1 MEDIHVHAE
10 NRLYKVY
17 GPGPATI
24 MAQVYAHMRGLGTI
38 WLLSIIPFVIVY
50 INTFN
55 VQYGLTVSF
64 FVVLIELGKHLSF
77 YEGPPRAFL
86 VLEYY
91 PSDESGYEARIPHI
105 ESENSVSEC
114 NEDEGEETT
123 IETSC
128 EGEGNV
134 SDHPCEGEEESDEES
149 EDQTTEVQPTEDQP
163 EQDCTEETQCC
174 SKDQEE
180 TSNLESPSESAEP
193 TEKNEI
199 QAEAQCDPVD
209 STKED

>member
-17 GPGPATI
+17 GRGPASFMDT
-24 MAQVYAHMRGLGTI
+24 VYAHMRGLGTL
-38 WLLSIIPFVIVY
+38 WLLSIIPFIIVY

-64 FVVLIELGKHLSF
+64 FIVLIELGKHLSF

-86 VLEYY
+86 VLDYY
-91 PSDESGYEARIPHI
+91 PSDESGYEARANHCT
-105 ESENSVSEC
+105 SEDNEC
-114 NEDEGEETT
+114 NESSEDEGEETT

-128 EGEGNV
+128 ETDGIVDESPCETDGAV
-134 SDHPCEGEEESDEES
+134 SDHPCEGEGDLEETEDLSGDETEDRQCCS
-149 EDQTTEVQPTEDQP
+149 EDQ
-163 EQDCTEETQCC
+163 
-174 SKDQEE
+174 E
-180 TSNLESPSESAEP
+180 TSNLESPSESSNS
-193 TEKNEI
+193 TEKNETT
-199 QAEAQCDPVD
+199 EETPCEPVE

>member
-17 GPGPATI
+17 GRGPASF
-24 MAQVYAHMRGLGTI
+24 MDKVYAHVRGLGTL

-64 FVVLIELGKHLSF
+64 FIVLIELGKHLSF

-91 PSDESGYEARIPHI
+91 PSDESGYEARIPHN

-123 IETSC
+123 IETPC
-128 EGEGNV
+128 ETDGAV
-134 SDHPCEGEEESDEES
+134 SDHPCEGEGNVCEEEES
-149 EDQTTEVQPTEDQP
+149 EDQPAQ
-163 EQDCTEETQCC
+163 
-174 SKDQEE
+174 DQEE

>member
-17 GPGPATI
+17 GRGPASF
-24 MAQVYAHMRGLGTI
+24 MDKVYAHMRGLGTL

-64 FVVLIELGKHLSF
+64 FIVLIELGKHLSF

-86 VLEYY
+86 VLDYY
-91 PSDESGYEARIPHI
+91 PSDESGYEARANHCT
-105 ESENSVSEC
+105 SEDNEC
-114 NEDEGEETT
+114 NESNECNEETEETT
-123 IETSC
+123 VTTPC
-128 EGEGNV
+128 EGDLNG
-134 SDHPCEGEEESDEES
+134 HPCEGAGDLEES
-149 EDQTTEVQPTEDQP
+149 E
-163 EQDCTEETQCC
+163 
-174 SKDQEE
+174 DQEE
-180 TSNLESPSESAEP
+180 TSNLESPSESSNP
-193 TEKNEI
+193 TEKNETV
-199 QAEAQCDPVD
+199 EETPCEPVE